1 MNLSVFQI
9 TVIIWVTSVFST
21 KSLFLPSK
29 RFGFILSAFF
39 SCFLL
44 PKLFLLFHW
53 FSTEN
58 LPKKDTE
65 NYCIITLHY
74 ITLEPAISFAYD
86 SHWRLFFFHHSIL
99 FFFSIFSRSS
109 LLLHFVPSSSSS
121 LSNYLLLN
129 LILNFSCCLNLD
141 FN

>member
-9 TVIIWVTSVFST
+9 TAIIWVTSVFST

-86 SHWRLFFFHHSIL
+86 SHWRLFFFFTIPFCSFSLFSLFSLDLL
-99 FFFSIFSRSS
+99 FFYTLFHP
-109 LLLHFVPSSSSS
+109 HFHPFQIIYS
-121 LSNYLLLN
+121 
-129 LILNFSCCLNLD
+129 
-141 FN
+141 